1 MSHKPTHID
10 PNPTGNASEQS
21 EFTPVVFPPLP
32 SRSGQPPIGSHPVR
46 LGSPFPTAI
55 LAVGSVGTSLR
66 RDVSVVSRPV
76 ASSATGLN
84 QAPFQSTR
92 ACSPS
97 RPWQKSPR
105 PMWAIDPVSPVE
117 QVHPKLQNRQ
127 GRTSPRLSVVLL
139 EPRNCVPNWGASHG

>member
-1 MSHKPTHID
+1 VNHRCAHPG
-10 PNPTGNASEQS
+10 PAGNTS
-21 EFTPVVFPPLP
+21 EFSELIPVAFPLLP
-32 SRSGQPPIGSHPVR
+32 YRSGQRPNGTDPVR
-46 LGSPFPTAI
+46 RGNLLPAAI
-55 LAVGSVGTSLR
+55 LAAGRLGTSLR